1 MKKLILLL
9 ILFALFGCKTTRTI
23 SNQQADITT
32 KTDSAKNSDVVV
44 QITEIKNT
52 DIKDTDATEVQTTEI
67 TRTFD
72 AGGTIISE
80 TVKTTTRKNNVAKTA
95 QIRDKKNTEIVDNST
110 VQVIKDADVVTQ
122 EKTKQTT
129 DTQKTGT
136 NIKWILLSMLGLGLV
151 VLILKFTL

>member
-1 MKKLILLL
+1 MKKIILLL
-9 ILFALFGCKTTRTI
+9 ILFTLFGCKTTRTI

-32 KTDSAKNSDVVV
+32 KTDSAKKSDVVV

-52 DIKDTDATEVQTTEI
+52 DTKDTDATEVQTTEI

-80 TVKTTTRKNNVAKTA
+80 IVKTTTRRNNVAKTA

-122 EKTKQTT
+122 DKTKQTT

-136 NIKWILLSMLGLGLV
+136 NIKWIIAGLAVIGIV
-151 VLILKFTL
+151 IVILKFTL